1 MLNSLKLEKIN
12 PTLVN
17 LTGIRLL
24 VIFSLLLD
32 SPKTAEQINEHF
44 IKNNYPKELFS
55 VDTLRNDM
63 NALRL
68 AGCDISRADKRN
80 DFKYILLSH
89 PFELKID
96 MYIAKSLSKLY
107 NSVYKNLNFYYLLL
121 MDDLFIEFSKYADDV
136 ETSEYLR
143 GISLF
148 KNIDKKNIKDLIFAC
163 DNKKKVSFTYKAPN
177 TGKQQLEFI
186 TDGLEFRNRKFY
198 LKGYNVTFQTNS
210 FLLVSRIVSPI
221 TLFLKDD
228 VVNKEPLKV
237 VYLIKNLAKIN
248 FEESEQEKVV
258 EFGTNEIK
266 VEFTTENEFKLL
278 QKILSYGPNCTVISP
293 DNFKQRVIETLHKM
307 REVYENA

>member
-1 MLNSLKLEKIN
+1 
-12 PTLVN
+12 
-17 LTGIRLL
+17 
-24 VIFSLLLD
+24 
-32 SPKTAEQINEHF
+32 
-44 IKNNYPKELFS
+44 
-55 VDTLRNDM
+55 
-63 NALRL
+63 
-68 AGCDISRADKRN
+68 
-80 DFKYILLSH
+80 
-89 PFELKID
+89 
-96 MYIAKSLSKLY
+96 
-107 NSVYKNLNFYYLLL
+107 

-136 ETSEYLR
+136 ETSEFLR

-266 VEFTTENEFKLL
+266 VEFTTEEL
-278 QKILSYGPNCTVISP
+278 
-293 DNFKQRVIETLHKM
+293 KQ
-307 REVYENA
+307 YENCQVSVEKCEGKVCPRCWNIHPATDEHECCDRCIEVLKKDYPEVPVE